1 MRNRKCK
8 TAVIWIPITIIS
20 LMGVGTAGYLAA
32 KKHRGKH
39 FSTKR

>member
-1 MRNRKCK
+1 MRNRKSK
-8 TAVIWIPITIIS
+8 TAVIWIPVAVLS
-20 LMGVGTAGYLAA
+20 LLGVGTAGYLTV